1 MFFENELILLG
12 TKEYNENL
20 KYHLE
25 KFIFTEDISIS
36 DSKKFDTIVINFNT
50 NYSENPLENN
60 SELFS
65 LHPDNKLCSIPNQ
78 FVDNAFFFVYDSVN
92 FDYSFFN
99 KFRAINTDEY
109 DKYRIVSKIPETG
122 KEITNKVT
130 PLECL
135 LDKFVSFTKG
145 CYIGQEVLTRL
156 NSQNKLPKIFKR
168 FSIEA
173 NYKFENKVFSLNN
186 NSEEECG
193 YITTKILDKNYYN
206 CLGFIKN
213 KFISEDLKFFVKAN
227 NQNLFINF
235 Y

>member
-1 MFFENELILLG
+1 LFFENELILLG
-12 TKEYNENL
+12 TKEYNENM

-25 KFIFTEDISIS
+25 KFIFTEDISV
-36 DSKKFDTIVINFNT
+36 SKSKRFDTIAII
-50 NYSENPLENN
+50 YSTSYNDNRPKSN
-60 SELFS
+60 SELFQ
-65 LHPDNKLCSIPNQ
+65 LDIDNKLCSLPNQ
-78 FVDNAFFFVYDSVN
+78 FIDNSFFFLFDSKN
-92 FDYSFFN
+92 FNYGFFN

-109 DKYRIVSKIPETG
+109 DKYRIISKIPEPG

-168 FSIEA
+168 FSIET

-227 NQNLFINF
+227 NQNIFINF